1 MRSCQAGSC
10 RGECH
15 QHQPT
20 VDCLYRKP
28 IIFTLCRQIQHPGDG
43 LVLHIIIRLKNIE
56 IVAAKRQKYLCDL
69 VLRGDGEHAGHQQ
82 QAGGEEAARHA
93 DDRPLGLLP
102 PDGLSPLPLPLR
114 HSPGICTGIRGIQPR
129 INRIGRESVTLIF
142 SYNYV

>member
-1 MRSCQAGSC
+1 M
-10 RGECH
+10 
-15 QHQPT
+15 
-20 VDCLYRKP
+20 
-28 IIFTLCRQIQHPGDG
+28 CRQIQHPGDG

-114 HSPGICTGIRGIQPR
+114 HSPGICTGIRGIQHR
-129 INRIGRESVTLIF
+129 RGSLIDK
-142 SYNYV
+142 